1 MKLLRVLILLGSLAI
16 VARAQ
21 RPLNTTTNVTSV
33 LTEPFFVKPTSISSK
48 QQYPEQRGGGGAY
61 YSSVHDSPGIRN
73 KERIMQPPH
82 PNSHTDIFIPPL
94 NVGGQ
99 SAQQNP
105 VPNNRLHK
113 VQKARVNKFSVI
125 RDMVKNSNSSRYE
138 HSIGK
143 KVSKPEPFIQNGPHD
158 ESDSK
163 DMGRPSSKGE
173 AIQRIKDM
181 QRLQDNQH
189 TPSPPSY
196 NVDDI
201 DFDEKLG
208 VKCSFEKPCAWTYET
223 ANITGSNFEVT
234 NGVNL
239 KDSNVTGKFFFN
251 RKNKNLSSSSSL
263 LLFRCNTWTTS

>member
-1 MKLLRVLILLGSLAI
+1 MNLLRVLILLGSLAI

-48 QQYPEQRGGGGAY
+48 HQYPEQRGGGGAY

-73 KERIMQPPH
+73 KERMMQPPH
-82 PNSHTDIFIPPL
+82 PNSHTDIFITPL

-158 ESDSK
+158 DSDSK
-163 DMGRPSSKGE
+163 DISRPSSKGE

-223 ANITGSNFEVT
+223 ANITGPNFVVT
-234 NGVNL
+234 NGFNL
-239 KDSNVTGKFFFN
+239 TLSNVTGKFCNNFLRMKMFL
-251 RKNKNLSSSSSL
+251 KSSSSL
-263 LLFRCNTWTTS
+263 LRCNTWPAS